1 MGADSSYPL
10 RSLKWHFARF
20 FEHPDEDQI
29 NTNATVLIGS
39 CMVLSAMAGFNLMDA
54 DPSDTAPTATS
65 ASIVERYEASL
76 DHLDNLHE
84 QLITADNLDKL
95 NALPGVEDIEAP
107 ANTVTLE
114 EFNTQATTFISS
126 ALTDQS
132 LSEQDIGSLLTTF
145 SEEITP
151 ISELGFAG
159 SSDMTFLNE
168 AQAKYRAENDIAS
181 LNSDAA
187 KGISEIASEMN
198 GNNAL
203 GQVFIG
209 GLLGGIGG
217 GLGFAFLLIQ
227 LICGGARGDALKKV
241 ARSPKPTRQR
251 PISH

>member
-1 MGADSSYPL
+1 MGADNSYPL

-20 FEHPDEDQI
+20 FENPDEDQL

-39 CMVLSAMAGFNLMDA
+39 CMVLSAMAGFTLMDEG
-54 DPSDTAPTATS
+54 PSSTAPTGTS

-84 QLITADNLDKL
+84 QLITANNLDKL
-95 NALPGVEDIEAP
+95 NALPGVDDIAAP

-132 LSEQDIGSLLTTF
+132 MSEQDISNLLTTF

-151 ISELGFAG
+151 ISELGFSG
-159 SSDMTFLNE
+159 STDMTFLNE
-168 AQAKYRAENDIAS
+168 AQAKYRADNDVAS
-181 LNSDAA
+181 LNNDAA
-187 KGISEIASEMN
+187 KDVSEIMSEMN
-198 GNNAL
+198 GMNNL
-203 GQVFIG
+203 GQFFFG
-209 GLLGGIGG
+209 GLVGGLGG
-217 GLGFAFLLIQ
+217 GLGLAFLLIQ
-227 LICGGARGDALKKV
+227 LICGGARGEALKKI

-251 PISH
+251 PVSH